1 MIFGDLLKKNKRILL
16 IGGSGTLGSSI
27 IKSNFFKDI
36 DYPSKKKLNLLN
48 SKSIK
53 NTIKKNYSLIINCA
67 ALARMRECEI
77 NPSKAIKINIIG
89 LQKLINEIKEF
100 EQKNKKKIKLIHIST
115 DGVYPSIK
123 GNYSE
128 SSKLQPYNVYG
139 WTKLLVEQIVKTL
152 KSFIIIRTRFF
163 NKKKITFNTAATDIY
178 TSMIELENLV
188 KEIKFIA
195 ETKYNGIINIGKKR
209 ESDYLNY
216 KKYKRNI
223 TPCKKT
229 DIMKNVN
236 FKIAKDASMNLKLM
250 NKLKKK

>member
-1 MIFGDLLKKNKRILL
+1 LKKNKRILL

-100 EQKNKKKIKLIHIST
+100 EQKNKKKIK
-115 DGVYPSIK
+115 
-123 GNYSE
+123 
-128 SSKLQPYNVYG
+128 
-139 WTKLLVEQIVKTL
+139 
-152 KSFIIIRTRFF
+152 
-163 NKKKITFNTAATDIY
+163 
-178 TSMIELENLV
+178 
-188 KEIKFIA
+188 
-195 ETKYNGIINIGKKR
+195 
-209 ESDYLNY
+209 
-216 KKYKRNI
+216 
-223 TPCKKT
+223 
-229 DIMKNVN
+229 
-236 FKIAKDASMNLKLM
+236 
-250 NKLKKK
+250 